1 MRFHLIRVSRVGR
14 AEDYSGPV
22 VEYFLVVARTE
33 TSNAEAYSRTARMA
47 RVSGSRNT
55 EPIRIAAVVTEMA
68 AMHKRMSMMM
78 MQGGMMQMPNGAAPI
93 R

>member
-1 MRFHLIRVSRVGR
+1 
-14 AEDYSGPV
+14 
-22 VEYFLVVARTE
+22 
-33 TSNAEAYSRTARMA
+33 MA